1 MKYVIPD
8 QYEARLHHCRPR
20 FKNNIEDVLL
30 HMASEICFIGKTEH
44 ADFKDKLNVA
54 IKLFPGNAIKAPKT
68 INNWRTEIS
77 ALLGLIE
84 YDDNF
89 SSPSKMAIQLNQ
101 KQDLAEFFKFF
112 CFKFQYPGG
121 HLKPQEVSWM
131 LQRGIKFKPAKYVL
145 SVLNLATT
153 SSPNTVGLS
162 KEEVTHCI
170 FNDLRVTRDN
180 RDPKTTLDLILSN
193 RSNGTTYDTAGDVIR
208 YAGDI
213 LDYMELANLLIL
225 KPNGQYYLKTSQVE
239 AINAFLTSEEYF
251 QHYDTLYDKTNV
263 AVEDIVT
270 SKYAW
275 FSYANEGLDSS
286 IFETDI
292 ALFLRDNVQALPS
305 EDGTL
310 LTGLLQNLV
319 DRQHA
324 EGNVTTKKIGDTGE
338 AIAIRHEQIR
348 LDNLDR
354 PDLAKKVKKMP
365 EIYGVGYD
373 LHSYEGEDQ
382 LKRLIEVKTTIS
394 KKRTTI
400 NRFQMT
406 SNEWDSA
413 DSFGER
419 YYIYRLS
426 ISSSGVRLFIIHNPV
441 DCYKTNRGLSMT
453 PSQGAAITYKDSA
466 GCYEELLI

>member
-44 ADFKDKLNVA
+44 ADFKDKLNIA

-131 LQRGIKFKPAKYVL
+131 LQRGIKFKPAKYIL

-193 RSNGTTYDTAGDVIR
+193 RSNGTTYDTGGDVIR

-225 KPNGQYYLKTSQVE
+225 KPNGQYYLKTS
-239 AINAFLTSEEYF
+239 
-251 QHYDTLYDKTNV
+251 
-263 AVEDIVT
+263 
-270 SKYAW
+270 
-275 FSYANEGLDSS
+275 
-286 IFETDI
+286 
-292 ALFLRDNVQALPS
+292 
-305 EDGTL
+305 
-310 LTGLLQNLV
+310 
-319 DRQHA
+319 
-324 EGNVTTKKIGDTGE
+324 
-338 AIAIRHEQIR
+338 
-348 LDNLDR
+348 
-354 PDLAKKVKKMP
+354 
-365 EIYGVGYD
+365 
-373 LHSYEGEDQ
+373 
-382 LKRLIEVKTTIS
+382 
-394 KKRTTI
+394 
-400 NRFQMT
+400 
-406 SNEWDSA
+406 
-413 DSFGER
+413 
-419 YYIYRLS
+419 
-426 ISSSGVRLFIIHNPV
+426 
-441 DCYKTNRGLSMT
+441 
-453 PSQGAAITYKDSA
+453 
-466 GCYEELLI
+466 